1 MNEEKNENTV
11 TNKAG
16 KRKLWMGALAA
27 LFVTAGVSCG
37 VYWATYGRYSVE
49 TDNAYVSGNIVQ
61 ITPQTVGTVV
71 SVQANDTDFVK
82 AGSPLV
88 RLDEADAKVS
98 LDQAEA
104 QLAQTIREVRALY
117 SNDGSLTAIIAQ
129 READL
134 KRASLDLER
143 RKVLEGTG
151 AVASEEIEHAREGV
165 NVATAALASAREQRN
180 SNHVLIEHTNV
191 TKNPNVQRSAARVR
205 EEYLAWQRS
214 IIPAPVSGYIAKRN
228 VQVGQRVK
236 AGDSLMAL
244 VPLEQVWIEAN
255 FKEKQLREMRIGQPV
270 ELYSDIFGK
279 KVAYHG
285 RVAGFSAGTGSAF
298 SLLPAQNATGNW
310 IKVVQRL
317 PVRIELDP
325 KELADHPL
333 QIGLSMIAK
342 VNVRNQEGARL
353 SDVNRKIAPTETEVF
368 ASWAHAAEQHVH
380 KLIAANLGGP
390 DKTRTKAAC
399 VTTSTLTANK
409 LGSASP
415 DVMLPAHAAFPA
427 VARK

>member
-1 MNEEKNENTV
+1 MNEEKKEITV
-11 TNKAG
+11 TTKAG
-16 KRKLWMGALAA
+16 KRKLWIGALSA
-27 LFVTAGVSCG
+27 LFVTAGVSYG
-37 VYWATYGRYSVE
+37 IYWAAYGRYSVE

-88 RLDEADAKVS
+88 LLDEADAKVS
-98 LDQAEA
+98 LEQAEA
-104 QLAQTIREVRALY
+104 QLAQTVREVRALY

-143 RKVLEGTG
+143 RKALEGTG
-151 AVASEEIEHAREGV
+151 AVASEEIEHARQAL
-165 NVATAALASAREQRN
+165 NIATAALTSAREQQR
-180 SNHVLIEHTNV
+180 SNHVLIDRTTVAGH
-191 TKNPNVQRSAARVR
+191 PNVQRAAAKVR
-205 EEYLAWQRS
+205 EEYLAWRRS
-214 IIPAPVSGYIAKRN
+214 TIPAPVSGYIAKRSA
-228 VQVGQRVK
+228 QVGQRVK
-236 AGDSLMAL
+236 AGDPLMAL

-255 FKEKQLREMRIGQPV
+255 FKEVQLRQMRIGQPV
-270 ELYSDIFGK
+270 QLHSDIFGK
-279 KVAYHG
+279 HIVYHG

-333 QIGLSMIAK
+333 QIGLSMVAE
-342 VNVRNQEGARL
+342 VNVRNQAGARL
-353 SDVNRKIAPTETEVF
+353 SNVSRKIAPTETEVF
-368 ASWAHAAEQHVH
+368 ASWAHAAEQHVNN
-380 KLIAANLGGP
+380 LIAANLGGP
-390 DKTRTKAAC
+390 DKTRAKTARAA
-399 VTTSTLTANK
+399 TSTLTAK
-409 LGSASP
+409 EMGAAPP
-415 DVMLPAHAAFPA
+415 DIMFPAHKAYPK
-427 VARK
+427 VARH